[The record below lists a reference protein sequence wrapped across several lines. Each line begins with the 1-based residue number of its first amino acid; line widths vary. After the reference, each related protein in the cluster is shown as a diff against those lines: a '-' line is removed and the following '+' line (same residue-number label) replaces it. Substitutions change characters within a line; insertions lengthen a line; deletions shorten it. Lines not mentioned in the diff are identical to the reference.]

1 MRVLTSLADYEH
13 ALNSIQSHSLRR
25 VILNVLKERSNDVA
39 FLSNAKCN
47 LLAFE
52 KNQAI
57 RRKLFDLKNVLRF
70 LEKIT
75 SEGSTHYALIKV
87 QPFITHLWND
97 VDVLVS
103 YKDVSKMIN
112 AVREYF
118 GDVTAVGRPLRGGAT
133 LYIKRLSLRLDLY
146 TMVGWRGLLAIKNSD
161 SIDRI
166 MFSYLIRDNL
176 TCNGKSYEIQVLAP
190 ELDILI
196 QLVHIYQSE
205 NANCNNFLEGYA
217 RILLRYLQLY
227 ALMGKDR
234 NCYFIDTP
242 NFLVPYTTKE
252 VLDSLTTLKCIVL
265 KSFSLSLMTPFLQD
279 MVDYILKRIM
289 KPKLTIYGWLPH
301 PEYAITS
308 ATITYKSPAAVFIA
322 YSRGY
327 FCKLLISFRRLR
339 SKYYSF
345 FVLNP
350 YWSGE
355 VAGATFIKMLYPPI
369 DPILLSLRDE
379 CCRTQVSDEDLIT
392 FRLMGRFDK
401 SRGIMS
407 TIHAFKRFKAR
418 NPHAKAKLIVD
429 TFLEGSKGSR
439 HLRMGENIEVIIT
452 DPFIEKRSPANL
464 IEEALRKYAQSCYI
478 VLPYRYRQF
487 VEPPLTLMEALAM
500 GSYVVITPLLKP
512 FVNEKLV
519 YVVDNENRSLET
531 SLAEAFEYLY
541 EIYGSK
547 EYKLMRE
554 KASNYMEEVYK
565 NVKKSF
571 QKVLAT

>member
-57 RRKLFDLKNVLRF
+57 RRKLFDLKNVIRF

-205 NANCNNFLEGYA
+205 NAITLADFIKVFSSINFDFSLIEKFFVVSPLMIFQFFFHTLLKRLRELLAIGRISIPLSEKTITSLEIIFRNLKLGNTNFKGYYYE
-217 RILLRYLQLY
+217 IEQLISY
-227 ALMGKDR
+227 AL
-234 NCYFIDTP
+234 
-242 NFLVPYTTKE
+242 
-252 VLDSLTTLKCIVL
+252 
-265 KSFSLSLMTPFLQD
+265 
-279 MVDYILKRIM
+279 
-289 KPKLTIYGWLPH
+289 
-301 PEYAITS
+301 
-308 ATITYKSPAAVFIA
+308 
-322 YSRGY
+322 YS
-327 FCKLLISFRRLR
+327 C
-339 SKYYSF
+339 
-345 FVLNP
+345 
-350 YWSGE
+350 
-355 VAGATFIKMLYPPI
+355 
-369 DPILLSLRDE
+369 
-379 CCRTQVSDEDLIT
+379 
-392 FRLMGRFDK
+392 
-401 SRGIMS
+401 
-407 TIHAFKRFKAR
+407 
-418 NPHAKAKLIVD
+418 
-429 TFLEGSKGSR
+429 
-439 HLRMGENIEVIIT
+439 
-452 DPFIEKRSPANL
+452 EK
-464 IEEALRKYAQSCYI
+464 I
-478 VLPYRYRQF
+478 F
-487 VEPPLTLMEALAM
+487 WH
-500 GSYVVITPLLKP
+500 
-512 FVNEKLV
+512 
-519 YVVDNENRSLET
+519 
-531 SLAEAFEYLY
+531 
-541 EIYGSK
+541 
-547 EYKLMRE
+547 
-554 KASNYMEEVYK
+554 
-565 NVKKSF
+565 
-571 QKVLAT
+571 